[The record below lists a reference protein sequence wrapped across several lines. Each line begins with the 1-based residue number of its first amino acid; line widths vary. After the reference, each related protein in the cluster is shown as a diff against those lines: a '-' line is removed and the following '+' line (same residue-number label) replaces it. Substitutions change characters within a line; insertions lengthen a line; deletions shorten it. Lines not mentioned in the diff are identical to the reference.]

1 MCLCG
6 HAVENIVLHA
16 VALNQAVTLRC
27 ASVFVH
33 AHVLVCVLVHAHVL
47 VCVLV
52 RAHVLVCVLVHA
64 HVLVCVLV
72 HAHVL
77 VCVLVLTH
85 MIENTVPSYD
95 TVAQSKRHVSLR
107 LASVRARTTP

>member
-72 HAHVL
+72 
-77 VCVLVLTH
+77 CVLVLTH